1 MSYDAAFKTLRC
13 VRTHCIDLLWSPTS
27 GTAGYGLLH
36 HHGRMRAEQHG
47 LTGRGGERRA
57 QRLRLLGGG
66 RRPHLARDHV
76 SAAAVPAGRENQ
88 PFSLIQPLSSRGVR
102 IT

>member
-1 MSYDAAFKTLRC
+1 M
-13 VRTHCIDLLWSPTS
+13 VTHLWDSRVWSPTS

-36 HHGRMRAEQHG
+36 HHGRMGAEQHG

-66 RRPHLARDHV
+66 RRPHLARDHG
-76 SAAAVPAGRENQ
+76 SAAAAVPAEDRSVEV
-88 PFSLIQPLSSRGVR
+88 S
-102 IT
+102 